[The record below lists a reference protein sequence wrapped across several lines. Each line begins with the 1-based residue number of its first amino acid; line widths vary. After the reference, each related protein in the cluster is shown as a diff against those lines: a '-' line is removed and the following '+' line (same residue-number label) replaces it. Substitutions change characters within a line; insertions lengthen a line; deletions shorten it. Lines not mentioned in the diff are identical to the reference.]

1 MMPVLEHIALSVADI
16 ERSIKFY
23 RDLLGFELVL
33 RLECPAESKLGE
45 VVALP
50 QCSARI
56 AKVKSGNFV
65 LELFEYQSPRGNM
78 IAPDKTQADH
88 GFSHIGFASDDIRRD
103 YERLRQQGVKF
114 YGEPIEYRPG
124 VWNVYFYG
132 PDGETCEL
140 RQAAKYNF

>member
-1 MMPVLEHIALSVADI
+1 MTPVLEHIGLSVSDI
-16 ERSIKFY
+16 DRSIRFY
-23 RDLLGFELVL
+23 RDLLGLELVL
-33 RLECPAESKLGE
+33 RIECPAESKLGE

-56 AKVKSGNFV
+56 AKLKSGDVV
-65 LELFEYQSPRGNM
+65 LELFEYQRPHGIK

-88 GFSHIGFASDDIRRD
+88 GFSYIGFASGNIHDD
-103 YERLRQQGVKF
+103 YARLQQQGVKF
-114 YGEPIEYRPG
+114 YGRPIEYRPG

-140 RQAAKYNF
+140 RQTVDE

>member
-16 ERSIKFY
+16 DRSIIFY
-23 RDLLGFELVL
+23 RDLLGLTLVMQ
-33 RLECPAESKLGE
+33 LECPPESKLGE
-45 VVALP
+45 VVVLP

-56 AKVKSGNFV
+56 AKLKSGNVV
-65 LELFEYQSPRGNM
+65 LELFEYQCPRGNS
-78 IAPDKTQADH
+78 IAPEMTQADH
-88 GFSHIGFASDDIRRD
+88 GFSHIGFASGNIYDD

-114 YGEPIEYRPG
+114 YGKPIEYRKG

-140 RQAAKYNF
+140 RQAADK